1 MFEGYSKANTR
12 YKTNDLVN
20 KFSVAGGKFM
30 PQMHLIQ
37 PIALGK
43 PGLTYS
49 ACDPFT
55 KNIAKIQ
62 KFKDKEENHNIFMK
76 MN

>member
-1 MFEGYSKANTR
+1 M
-12 YKTNDLVN
+12 
-20 KFSVAGGKFM
+20 AGGKFM

-43 PGLTYS
+43 PGSTYS

-62 KFKDKEENHNIFMK
+62 KFIEKEEIHDIFMK